1 MIVGKWGK
9 TQKVKTIINRRIQAF
24 IVDNYYLSFCMHF
37 IFIFSLMYSKNL
49 NLPKELIL
57 FNSETLFW

>member
-24 IVDNYYLSFCMHF
+24 IVPGRQLLF
-37 IFIFSLMYSKNL
+37 IFLHAFDFHFFIDVFKESK
-49 NLPKELIL
+49 
-57 FNSETLFW
+57 FTQGMDFV

>member
-24 IVDNYYLSFCMHF
+24 IVDNYYSFDFHF
-37 IFIFSLMYSKNL
+37 FIDVFKESK
-49 NLPKELIL
+49 
-57 FNSETLFW
+57 FTQGMDFV

>member
-9 TQKVKTIINRRIQAF
+9 TQKVKAIINRRIQAF

-37 IFIFSLMYSKNL
+37 IFIDVFKESK
-49 NLPKELIL
+49 
-57 FNSETLFW
+57 FTQGMDFV